1 MSKAGKRVK
10 SGSGQG
16 GAKWEQPLLAA
27 VFDEESWKANVT
39 FVVGDKPDD
48 YAWVDILGATVAAGS
63 RRLFSVISKEQLDA
77 EVRELGNPKGKK
89 PKEVPQH
96 FEVCEPCRIH
106 LDNGEEIPLPL
117 LARLIKFKLLAI
129 KANDLKRRETEKKR
143 DKVEQGQG
151 GKKKKAADGKDKG
164 KGGGK
169 DKPKSAG
176 KGKGGGKKTPEPPSA
191 KEGSKL
197 RKRGEEDDDGK
208 YIDDEPDDGAQHYI
222 LIYGFHNPHLVA
234 YMSELGITVE
244 SVIKISSQD
253 YSRFQKQEVP
263 DVEKDDKT
271 LALEEAERVQKQ
283 QLKKEL
289 KQYWKDILLLL
300 QKPPDGSNLHNI
312 ARKDYEVKN
321 LIVPE
326 NLEDPEQKNNLG
338 TALFEDIACMIY
350 DLIDSKRQYQTY
362 LDNLKLLHVP
372 IPGETALTQE
382 EKPVSAAPTP
392 QQTTAPSIPSIPPD
406 QTETKVDVD
415 TRYYNDLMNC
425 IPQESASI
433 PLMMHCMLEQ
443 VVATEE
449 GRDPPSEQLPPRRA
463 DGLNSNLVSHIS
475 SMAFKLAL
483 SEEEHSMLSDI
494 FDLPERPPDTQNQPL
509 LMNIHDDI
517 CIRTNHLKTIYG
529 FNPQEVE
536 KEMLKK
542 LPFQTLLQLPR
553 PTSSVAKD
561 RAARLQELVHFCAT
575 GGLSQSEIDRA
586 FKQFVFEC
594 MDLAGTDPNGFIL
607 TRDSEGLEH
616 SAIPWDDPYP
626 FFKGMIPKHE
636 KSNKEDFMSTPS
648 EERSGSDLEFIDYDV
663 PDTPSS
669 GPDTREVTPNV
680 TPEPPSTPNSDQT
693 PRKSRSKKKSS
704 KRAVTPTPI
713 PSDELKQME
722 KSPNGSDRSRP
733 STADSKKGILRPSS
747 RSSSAGRRSRSNS
760 VHFEKDAA
768 GHPIRHVELDNKE
781 VTEEEPTKTAE
792 ESMHEIV
799 DAQKRVL
806 DQWCFAE
813 HYEPHVLLQV
823 LKEASYKLPFI
834 DTYYNKRDH
843 SMMVVLHN
851 PYNTEFQNHVDWH
864 TELHCNLGF
873 RNYLEYV
880 AESVSDWVQEE
891 EAKYSA
897 HLLTR
902 ELDKMRKDEDT
913 AAKAAEKATK
923 GKKSPRKS
931 PSRSK
936 SPKSRGSSQERSS
949 SANSNMFIRSNS
961 LKAWKEEQDR
971 IKAEEE
977 EKERVQSAK
986 RARSAQKRSEKEAE
1000 KDKKRPGSRGSA
1012 KSKSSKE
1019 REAEPQEVPSEEG
1032 LAPPE
1037 RYWPFTGYDVGN
1049 KLIHVSG
1056 ITTSMFPSDGGQ
1068 IRTERTEFVQGTTSI
1083 KSTVQKDG
1091 HNFTVHILDP
1101 KEAAE
1106 ESEPEEDLPPPSR
1119 EKADFEKSEKDDS
1132 KTVEG
1137 DKGSSDGRTLKTDG
1151 DKNSVSAFGSVTAQ
1165 LIDGMTLSLSQFGAS
1180 GESKDGKK
1188 YEPIPYTPPP
1198 STPMPGP
1205 PPSPTKSK
1213 KGDKKGAP
1221 TPDPPPPTTPRE
1233 DEEKKE
1239 QEEKKDEEKPVQQ
1252 PFQQLYVSCPD
1263 GLNVKYLLESSL
1275 GMKPIAEDDRRLLVK
1290 QSYPY
1295 KTKGEQ
1301 ECEAVRR
1308 KYALKETSRIMT
1320 SEGTVI
1326 KMMEDGNIEV
1336 LYADGTLSVH
1346 TGHWEVPEGR
1356 GVSPQRAESA
1366 RSEKGTWT
1374 TTYPTG
1380 EKIMY
1385 KGSGEMEELKAV
1397 MISVASDPETNQTM
1411 ATRDDHVITVSY
1423 PDGTTIVEHADGTRI
1438 TTYYREN
1445 TPNPEE
1451 SQDLEPE
1458 KEFESQ
1464 TVKFVKV
1471 ECPAYATVE
1480 FNCATSENLTIFG
1493 NGSTIN
1499 VFPDGY
1505 YMLHHW
1511 DGGRCEVD
1519 TEGTV
1524 TYYPRPDK
1532 ITEQLLPERELQYV
1546 IRHNADVIVEMV
1558 DTDGNVFNVK
1568 SNGDFQV
1575 IPANGD
1581 EMSDVSNDDLP
1592 KIEKKLTTFK
1602 EHAPRFL
1609 IIHSDGSGTE
1619 LLRYQDIAEYL
1630 TTAEQSPATAVLKDE
1645 LANFPGVT
1653 GITILKPYIGGP
1665 SERWLKKYDQESIIP
1680 HGIRCRDL
1688 TTLPPKEFKTPGAK
1702 FGTNIG
1708 QGLAVGGA
1716 VKQPVRIPILKCP
1729 NLLELRQMIQYKPVP
1744 PALREK
1750 LQSGLREYA
1759 EYVVERN
1766 KVADYMKVVDPRTE
1780 EEKIN
1785 ASDLQ
1790 EIGLQQAKD
1799 KNYASAN
1806 LKELYERATA
1816 PPVPSPPPTP
1826 QPKRTQAD
1834 WDRDQREV
1842 SEELTGRDAL
1852 KKNKIPRYFDSEF
1865 GKAFLLTQAKDLDEI
1880 LRELSADP
1888 RKDGTEA
1895 IRGQLSGQSGQQ
1907 ISPVTSAYPARSLAA
1922 VTSVQSD
1929 RSSTSPVD
1937 TLPPKNVPDTPLSYA
1952 DNELRGVYTETVPS
1966 RGGVRPGNPTPA
1978 HAQGQGSPAP
1988 IRPQNPTPVHAGKEK
2003 TGRPVNP
2010 TPKHAG
2016 GGMDSP
2022 SDLPSQLD
2030 YPAIIMEQPLEEE
2043 GEDEDDNE
2051 ELTLTRSLKVN
2062 VIGQPRKNR
2071 VPLPTGIKGG
2081 RPGAIPNIKYI
2092 SVEEPVRR
2100 KVNTSLIAG
2109 ASIKGQNQLSHMS
2122 GLILFPEEVEF
2133 GVLRE
2138 GYTYCYT
2145 VYLKNT
2151 GVDSCRFRI
2160 KQPPPATGL
2169 RINYKPGPI
2178 AAGMRV
2184 ELNVELYAI
2193 AVGVEG
2199 EMGVGSVR
2207 HDLEIVTQTDV
2218 LFLPISATVLTA
2230 YEYDH
2235 RSPNSPK
2242 GGKSN
2247 GAKLVSTKPPATT
2260 GIIRPRKTPLG
2271 VGNNSNGFSYIR

>member
-648 EERSGSDLEFIDYDV
+648 EERSGGH
-663 PDTPSS
+663 T
-669 GPDTREVTPNV
+669 VTINV
-680 TPEPPSTPNSDQT
+680 V
-693 PRKSRSKKKSS
+693 KC
-704 KRAVTPTPI
+704 AVTPTPI

>member
-129 KANDLKRRETEKKR
+129 KANDLKRRETE
-143 DKVEQGQG
+143 
-151 GKKKKAADGKDKG
+151 KKAADGKDKG

-648 EERSGSDLEFIDYDV
+648 EERSGGHTVTINVVKWSDLEFIDYDV

>member
-27 VFDEESWKANVT
+27 TFDEESWKANVT
-39 FVVGDKPDD
+39 FVVGEKPED
-48 YAWVDILGATVAAGS
+48 YTWIDILGATIAAGS
-63 RRLFSVISKEQLDA
+63 RRLFSVISKEQLEA

-96 FEVCEPCRIH
+96 FEVCEPCKIH
-106 LDNGEEIPLPL
+106 LDNGEDIPLPL

-143 DKVEQGQG
+143 DASNNAELGQG
-151 GKKKKAADGKDKG
+151 GKKKKATDGKDKG
-164 KGGGK
+164 KGGK

-197 RKRGEEDDDGK
+197 RKRGEEDDEGK
-208 YIDDEPDDGAQHYI
+208 YIDDEPDDGAQHYVV
-222 LIYGFHNPHLVA
+222 IYGFHNPHLVA
-234 YMSELGITVE
+234 YLSELGLTVE
-244 SVIKISSQD
+244 SIIKVSSQD
-253 YSRFQKQEVP
+253 YSRFEKPELP
-263 DVEKDDKT
+263 DVEKDEKT
-271 LALEEAERVQKQ
+271 LALEEVERNQKLR
-283 QLKKEL
+283 LKREL

-300 QKPPDGSNLHNI
+300 QRPPDGSTLHNV

-350 DLIDSKRQYQTY
+350 DLIDAKRQYQTY

-372 IPGETALTQE
+372 VPGETAQTQE
-382 EKPVSAAPTP
+382 EKPAVSAAPTP
-392 QQTTAPSIPSIPPD
+392 QQTTAPSIPSIHPD
-406 QTETKVDVD
+406 QLETKVEVD
-415 TRYYNDLMNC
+415 MRYYNDLMNC
-425 IPQESASI
+425 VPQESSSI

-443 VVATEE
+443 VVATDE

-463 DGLNSNLVSHIS
+463 DGINSSLVSHIS
-475 SMAFKLAL
+475 KMAFKLAL

-494 FDLPERPPDTQNQPL
+494 FDLPERPPDTPNQPL

-536 KEMLKK
+536 KDMLKK
-542 LPFQTLLQLPR
+542 LPFQNFVHIPR
-553 PTSSVAKD
+553 PTSSVAKE
-561 RAARLQELVHFCAT
+561 RAARLQELIHFCAT
-575 GGLSQSEIDRA
+575 DGLSQSEIDRA
-586 FKQFVFEC
+586 FKQFVFES
-594 MDLAGTDPNGFIL
+594 MDLAGTDPNGFII

-626 FFKGMIPKHE
+626 FFRGMIPKHE
-636 KSNKEDFMSTPS
+636 KAHKDELMSTPS
-648 EERSGSDLEFIDYDV
+648 EERSGGH
-663 PDTPSS
+663 T
-669 GPDTREVTPNV
+669 VTINV
-680 TPEPPSTPNSDQT
+680 V
-693 PRKSRSKKKSS
+693 KC
-704 KRAVTPTPI
+704 AVSPTPI
-713 PSDELKQME
+713 PPDELKRME
-722 KSPNGSDRSRP
+722 KSPDPSDRSRP

-747 RSSSAGRRSRSNS
+747 RSSSGGRRSRSNS
-760 VHFEKDAA
+760 VHFEKDEA
-768 GHPIRHVELDNKE
+768 GHPIRHIELEDKE
-781 VTEEEPTKTAE
+781 VTEEEPEKTAE

-799 DAQKRVL
+799 DAQKRLL

-823 LKEASYKLPFI
+823 LKEASYKLPFM
-834 DTYYNKRDH
+834 DSYFNKRDN

-851 PYNTEFQNHVDWH
+851 PFNTEFQNHVDWH

-880 AESVSDWVQEE
+880 GESISDWLQEE

-897 HLLTR
+897 HMLTR
-902 ELDKMRKDEDT
+902 ELDKMRQEEDA
-913 AAKAAEKATK
+913 AAKAAEQAAKK

-936 SPKSRGSSQERSS
+936 SPKSRSSSQERSS
-949 SANSNMFIRSNS
+949 SANSNMFVRANS

-977 EKERVQSAK
+977 EKERAQSAK
-986 RARSAQKRSEKEAE
+986 RARSAQKRAEKDAE

-1019 REAEPQEVPSEEG
+1019 REAEPQEAPPEEG
-1032 LAPPE
+1032 MPPPE
-1037 RYWPFTGYDVGN
+1037 RYWPYTGYDVGN

-1056 ITTSMFPSDGGQ
+1056 ITTSMFPCDGGQ
-1068 IRTERTEFVQGTTSI
+1068 IRTERVEFVQGTTSI
-1083 KSTVQKDG
+1083 KSTILKDG

-1101 KEAAE
+1101 KEATD
-1106 ESEPEEDLPPPSR
+1106 ESEQDDDMPPPAA
-1119 EKADFEKSEKDDS
+1119 EKAEFEKSEKDDA
-1132 KTVEG
+1132 KTTEGERGSSAQKTQKSEG
-1137 DKGSSDGRTLKTDG
+1137 DKT
-1151 DKNSVSAFGSVTAQ
+1151 SVSAFGSITAQ
-1165 LIDGMTLSLSQFGAS
+1165 LMDGMTLALSQFGAT

-1198 STPMPGP
+1198 STPLPGP

-1221 TPDPPPPTTPRE
+1221 TPEPPPPQTPLE
-1233 DEEKKE
+1233 DEEKKD
-1239 QEEKKDEEKPVQQ
+1239 QEEKKDEEKPILQ

-1263 GLNVKYLLESSL
+1263 GLNVKFLLESSL

-1295 KTKGEQ
+1295 KTKGVQ

-1336 LYADGTLSVH
+1336 LYADSTVSVH
-1346 TGHWEVPEGR
+1346 TGHWEIPSTQRPES
-1356 GVSPQRAESA
+1356 VD
-1366 RSEKGTWT
+1366 EKRGTWT

-1385 KGSGEMEELKAV
+1385 KGNGDMEELKAV

-1445 TPNPEE
+1445 TMNPEE
-1451 SQDLEPE
+1451 GQESEIE
-1458 KEFESQ
+1458 KEFDSQ

-1519 TEGTV
+1519 TEGTM

-1546 IRHNADVIVEMV
+1546 LRHNADVVVETV

-1575 IPANGD
+1575 IPVNGD
-1581 EMSDVSNDDLP
+1581 EMSDVSNEDILKP
-1592 KIEKKLTTFK
+1592 EKKLVTYK

-1609 IIHSDGSGTE
+1609 IIHADGSGTE

-1630 TTAEQSPATAVLKDE
+1630 IGAEQSPATAVLKDE

-1653 GITILKPYIGGP
+1653 GITTLKPYLGGP

-1688 TTLPPKEFKTPGAK
+1688 TTLPPKEYKRPGSR
-1702 FGTNIG
+1702 FGTRLG

-1729 NLLELRQMIQYKPVP
+1729 SVLELRQLIQYKPVS
-1744 PALREK
+1744 ASLRETLK
-1750 LQSGLREYA
+1750 SGLREYA
-1759 EYVVERN
+1759 EYVIERN
-1766 KVADYMKVVDPRTE
+1766 KVADHMQVVDPRTE

-1806 LKELYERATA
+1806 VKEVYERATA

-1842 SEELTGRDAL
+1842 MEEKAGRDAL
-1852 KKNKIPRYFDSEF
+1852 RKKKIPSYFDSEF
-1865 GKAFLLTQAKDLDEI
+1865 GKAFLLTQAKDVDEI

-1895 IRGQLSGQSGQQ
+1895 VRGQLSGQSGQQ
-1907 ISPVTSAYPARSLAA
+1907 MSPVTSAYPARSLAA

-1929 RSSTSPVD
+1929 RSSTSPVE

-2003 TGRPVNP
+2003 TGRPINP
-2010 TPKHAG
+2010 TPKQAG

-2043 GEDEDDNE
+2043 VEDEVNGE
-2051 ELTLTRSLKVN
+2051 ELTLTKSLKVN
-2062 VIGQPRKNR
+2062 VLGQPRKKP

-2092 SVEEPVRR
+2092 SIEEPVRR
-2100 KVNTSLIAG
+2100 KVNTSLTAG

-2122 GLILFPEEVEF
+2122 GLILFPEEAEF
-2133 GVLRE
+2133 GVLKE
-2138 GYTYCYT
+2138 GCTYCYT

-2169 RINYKPGPI
+2169 RIVYNPGPI
-2178 AAGMRV
+2178 AAGMRL

-2242 GGKSN
+2242 GGKSK
-2247 GAKLVSTKPPATT
+2247 GAKLVSTRPPATT

-2271 VGNNSNGFSYIR
+2271 IGNTSASSYVR

>member
-27 VFDEESWKANVT
+27 TFDEESWKANVA
-39 FVVGDKPDD
+39 FLVGDKPDD
-48 YAWVDILGATVAAGS
+48 YTWIDILGAAIAAGS
-63 RRLFSVISKEQLDA
+63 RRLFSVISKEQLEA

-96 FEVCEPCRIH
+96 FEVCEPCKTH

-117 LARLIKFKLLAI
+117 LARLIKFKLLSI
-129 KANDLKRRETEKKR
+129 KANDLRRRETEKK
-143 DKVEQGQG
+143 
-151 GKKKKAADGKDKG
+151 ASDGKDKG

-197 RKRGEEDDDGK
+197 RKRGEEDDEGK

-222 LIYGFHNPHLVA
+222 IVYGYNNPHLIA
-234 YMSELGITVE
+234 YLSELGITVD
-244 SVIKISSQD
+244 SIIKISSQD
-253 YSRFQKQEVP
+253 YSRFQKPEIP
-263 DVEKDDKT
+263 DVEKDEKT
-271 LALEEAERVQKQ
+271 LALDEAERAKKQK
-283 QLKKEL
+283 LKKEL
-289 KQYWKDILLLL
+289 KQFWKDILLLL
-300 QKPPDGSNLHNI
+300 QKPPDGSNLHNV

-350 DLIDSKRQYQTY
+350 DLIDARRQYQTY
-362 LDNLKLLHVP
+362 LENLKLIHVP
-372 IPGETALTQE
+372 VPGETAQTQE
-382 EKPVSAAPTP
+382 EKPAVSAAPTP
-392 QQTTAPSIPSIPPD
+392 QQTTAPASLPSIHPD
-406 QTETKVDVD
+406 QMEVKAEVDM
-415 TRYYNDLMNC
+415 RYYNDLMNC

-443 VVATEE
+443 VVATDE
-449 GRDPPSEQLPPRRA
+449 GSDPPSEQLPPKRA

-483 SEEEHSMLSDI
+483 SEEEHNMLSDI
-494 FDLPERPPDTQNQPL
+494 FDLPERPPDTPNQPL

-542 LPFQTLLQLPR
+542 LPFQTLINLPR
-553 PTSSVAKD
+553 PTSAEAKE
-561 RAARLQELVHFCAT
+561 RAARLQELIHFCAT
-575 GGLSQSEIDRA
+575 DGLSQSEIDRA

-594 MDLAGTDPNGFIL
+594 MDIASTDPNGFII
-607 TRDSEGLEH
+607 TRDSEGLHH

-636 KSNKEDFMSTPS
+636 KPSSEELMLTPS
-648 EERSGSDLEFIDYDV
+648 EERSGSDMELIDYEV
-663 PDTPSS
+663 SDTPSS

-680 TPEPPSTPNSDQT
+680 TPEPPSSPNSDQT

-704 KRAVTPTPI
+704 KSAASPTPI
-713 PSDELKQME
+713 PPRELKEME
-722 KSPNGSDRSRP
+722 KSPSGSDRSRP
-733 STADSKKGILRPSS
+733 STADSKKGILRPRS
-747 RSSSAGRRSRSNS
+747 RSSSAGKRSRSNS
-760 VHFEKDAA
+760 VHFETDEA
-768 GHPIRHVELDNKE
+768 GHPIRHVELEDKE
-781 VTEEEPTKTAE
+781 VTEEEPVKSAE

-813 HYEPHVLLQV
+813 HYEPHILLQV
-823 LKEASYKLPFI
+823 LKEASYTLPFI
-834 DTYYNKRDH
+834 DHYFNKRDN
-843 SMMVVLHN
+843 SMMVILHN

-880 AESVSDWVQEE
+880 AESISDWVQEE

-897 HLLTR
+897 HLLSR
-902 ELDKMRKDEDT
+902 ELDKMRQDEDA
-913 AAKAAEKATK
+913 AAKAAEKAATK

-949 SANSNMFIRSNS
+949 SANSNMFIRANS
-961 LKAWKEEQDR
+961 LKAYKEEQDR
-971 IKAEEE
+971 LKAEEE
-977 EKERVQSAK
+977 EKERAQSAK
-986 RARSAQKRSEKEAE
+986 RARSAQKRAEKEAE
-1000 KDKKRPGSRGSA
+1000 KEKKRPGSRGSA

-1019 REAEPQEVPSEEG
+1019 REAEPQEAPPEQES
-1032 LAPPE
+1032 PPE

-1083 KSTVQKDG
+1083 KSTVLKDG

-1101 KEAAE
+1101 KESTE
-1106 ESEPEEDLPPPSR
+1106 ESDQEEDLLPPTE
-1119 EKADFEKSEKDDS
+1119 EKADFEKSEKDDA

-1137 DKGSSDGRTLKTDG
+1137 ERGSSAQKTGKMDGEKS
-1151 DKNSVSAFGSVTAQ
+1151 SVSAFGSITAQ
-1165 LIDGMTLSLSQFGAS
+1165 LMDGMTLSLSQYGAS

-1188 YEPIPYTPPP
+1188 YEPLPYTPPP
-1198 STPMPGP
+1198 STPVPGP

-1221 TPDPPPPTTPRE
+1221 TPEPPPPTTPLE
-1233 DEEKKE
+1233 DEEKKD
-1239 QEEKKDEEKPVQQ
+1239 QEEKKDEEKPIQQ

-1301 ECEAVRR
+1301 ECEAIRK

-1326 KMMEDGNIEV
+1326 KIMEDGNIEV

-1346 TGHWEVPEGR
+1346 TGHWELPKGR
-1356 GVSPQRAESA
+1356 GTSPQRSESVKEE
-1366 RSEKGTWT
+1366 RGTWT

-1385 KGSGEMEELKAV
+1385 KGNGDMEELKAV

-1445 TPNPEE
+1445 TMNQEE
-1451 SQDLEPE
+1451 GQDIEME
-1458 KEFESQ
+1458 KEFDTQ

-1546 IRHNADVIVEMV
+1546 LRHNADVVVETV
-1558 DTDGNVFNVK
+1558 DMEGNVFNVK

-1575 IPANGD
+1575 IPVNGD
-1581 EMSDVSNDDLP
+1581 EMSDVSNEDLLKP
-1592 KIEKKLTTFK
+1592 EKKLTTFK

-1619 LLRYQDIAEYL
+1619 LMRYQDIAEYL
-1630 TTAEQSPATAVLKDE
+1630 TMAEQSPATAVLKDE

-1665 SERWLKKYDQESIIP
+1665 SDRWLKKYDQESIIP

-1688 TTLPPKEFKTPGAK
+1688 TTLPPKEFKMPGGR
-1702 FGTNIG
+1702 FGTNLG

-1716 VKQPVRIPILKCP
+1716 VKQQVRIPILKCP
-1729 NLLELRQMIQYKPVP
+1729 STLELRQMIQYKPVS

-1750 LQSGLREYA
+1750 LQNGLREYA
-1759 EYVVERN
+1759 EYVIERN

-1806 LKELYERATA
+1806 VKELYEKATA

-1834 WDRDQREV
+1834 WDRDQREIA
-1842 SEELTGRDAL
+1842 EELTGREAL
-1852 KKNKIPRYFDSEF
+1852 RKKKIPSYFDSEF
-1865 GKAFLLTQAKDLDEI
+1865 GKAFLLTQAKDVDEI
-1880 LRELSADP
+1880 LRELSEDP

-1895 IRGQLSGQSGQQ
+1895 VRGQLSGQSGQQ
-1907 ISPVTSAYPARSLAA
+1907 MSPVTSAYPTSAYPARSLAA

-1929 RSSTSPVD
+1929 RSSTSPGD

-1966 RGGVRPGNPTPA
+1966 RGGIRPGNPTPA
-1978 HAQGQGSPAP
+1978 HAEGQGSPAP

-2003 TGRPVNP
+2003 TGRPINP

-2030 YPAIIMEQPLEEE
+2030 YPAIIMEQPLEELEE
-2043 GEDEDDNE
+2043 GEDEVDNE
-2051 ELTLTRSLKVN
+2051 QLTLTRSLKVN
-2062 VIGQPRKNR
+2062 VLGQPRKNR
-2071 VPLPTGIKGG
+2071 VPLPAGIKGG

-2100 KVNTSLIAG
+2100 KVNTSLVAG

-2133 GVLRE
+2133 GVLKE
-2138 GYTYCYT
+2138 GCTYCYT

-2169 RINYKPGPI
+2169 RIVYKPGPI
-2178 AAGMRV
+2178 AAGMSV

-2242 GGKSN
+2242 GGKSK
-2247 GAKLVSTKPPATT
+2247 GAKLISTKPPATT

-2271 VGNNSNGFSYIR
+2271 VGNAPNVSSYIR

>member
-648 EERSGSDLEFIDYDV
+648 EERSG
-663 PDTPSS
+663 
-669 GPDTREVTPNV
+669 
-680 TPEPPSTPNSDQT
+680 
-693 PRKSRSKKKSS
+693 
-704 KRAVTPTPI
+704 AVTPTPI

>member
-27 VFDEESWKANVT
+27 TFDEESWKANVT
-39 FVVGDKPDD
+39 FVVGEKPED
-48 YAWVDILGATVAAGS
+48 YTWIDILGATIAAGS
-63 RRLFSVISKEQLDA
+63 RRLFSVISKEQLEA

-96 FEVCEPCRIH
+96 FEVCEPCKIH
-106 LDNGEEIPLPL
+106 LDNGEDIPLPL

-129 KANDLKRRETEKKR
+129 KANDLKRRETEKKSALPNKMSR
-143 DKVEQGQG
+143 SR
-151 GKKKKAADGKDKG
+151 ATDGKDKG
-164 KGGGK
+164 KGGK

-197 RKRGEEDDDGK
+197 RKRGEEDDEGK
-208 YIDDEPDDGAQHYI
+208 YIDDEPDDGAQHYVV
-222 LIYGFHNPHLVA
+222 IYGFHNPHLVA
-234 YMSELGITVE
+234 YLSELGLTVE
-244 SVIKISSQD
+244 SIVKVSSQD
-253 YSRFQKQEVP
+253 YSRFEKPELP
-263 DVEKDDKT
+263 DVEKDEKT
-271 LALEEAERVQKQ
+271 LALEEVERNQKLR
-283 QLKKEL
+283 LKKEL

-300 QKPPDGSNLHNI
+300 QRPPDGSTLHNV

-350 DLIDSKRQYQTY
+350 DLIDAKRQYQTY

-372 IPGETALTQE
+372 VPGETAQTQE
-382 EKPVSAAPTP
+382 EKPAVSAAPTP
-392 QQTTAPSIPSIPPD
+392 QQTTAPSIPSIHPD
-406 QTETKVDVD
+406 QLETKVEVD
-415 TRYYNDLMNC
+415 MRYYNDLMNC
-425 IPQESASI
+425 VPQESSSI

-443 VVATEE
+443 VVATDE

-463 DGLNSNLVSHIS
+463 DGINSSLVSHIS
-475 SMAFKLAL
+475 KMAFKLAL

-494 FDLPERPPDTQNQPL
+494 FDLPERPPDTPNQPL

-536 KEMLKK
+536 KDMLKK
-542 LPFQTLLQLPR
+542 LPFQNFVHIPR
-553 PTSSVAKD
+553 PTSSVAKE
-561 RAARLQELVHFCAT
+561 RAARLQELIHFCAT
-575 GGLSQSEIDRA
+575 DGLSQSEIDRA
-586 FKQFVFEC
+586 FKQFVFES
-594 MDLAGTDPNGFIL
+594 MDLAGTDPNGFII

-626 FFKGMIPKHE
+626 FFRGMIPKHE
-636 KSNKEDFMSTPS
+636 KAHKDELMSTPS
-648 EERSGSDLEFIDYDV
+648 EERSGGHTVTINVVKWSDMELIDYDI
-663 PDTPSS
+663 PDTPSSS
-669 GPDTREVTPNV
+669 GPDTREVTPNIS
-680 TPEPPSTPNSDQT
+680 PEPVPRSKKSDET
-693 PRKSRSKKKSS
+693 PRKSRSKKKTS
-704 KRAVTPTPI
+704 KSAVSPTPI
-713 PSDELKQME
+713 PPDELKRME
-722 KSPNGSDRSRP
+722 KSPDPSDRSRP

-747 RSSSAGRRSRSNS
+747 RSSSGGRRSRSNS
-760 VHFEKDAA
+760 VHFEKDEA
-768 GHPIRHVELDNKE
+768 GHPIRHIELEDKE
-781 VTEEEPTKTAE
+781 VTEEEPEKTAE

-799 DAQKRVL
+799 DAQKRLL

-823 LKEASYKLPFI
+823 LKEASYKLPFM
-834 DTYYNKRDH
+834 DSYFNKRDN

-851 PYNTEFQNHVDWH
+851 PFNTEFQNHVDWH

-880 AESVSDWVQEE
+880 GESISDWLQEE

-897 HLLTR
+897 HMLTR
-902 ELDKMRKDEDT
+902 ELDKMRQEED
-913 AAKAAEKATK
+913 AATKAAEQAAKK

-936 SPKSRGSSQERSS
+936 SPKSRSSSQERSS
-949 SANSNMFIRSNS
+949 SANSNMFVRANS

-971 IKAEEE
+971 MKAEEE
-977 EKERVQSAK
+977 EKERAQSAK
-986 RARSAQKRSEKEAE
+986 RARSAQKRAEKDAE

-1019 REAEPQEVPSEEG
+1019 REAEPQEAPPEEG
-1032 LAPPE
+1032 MPPPE
-1037 RYWPFTGYDVGN
+1037 RYWPYTGYDVGN

-1056 ITTSMFPSDGGQ
+1056 ITTSMFPCDGGQ
-1068 IRTERTEFVQGTTSI
+1068 IRTERVEFVQGTTSI
-1083 KSTVQKDG
+1083 KSTILKDG

-1101 KEAAE
+1101 KEATD
-1106 ESEPEEDLPPPSR
+1106 ESEQDDDMPPPAA
-1119 EKADFEKSEKDDS
+1119 EKAEFEKSEKDDA
-1132 KTVEG
+1132 KTTEGERGSSAQKTQKSEG
-1137 DKGSSDGRTLKTDG
+1137 DKT
-1151 DKNSVSAFGSVTAQ
+1151 SVSAFGSITAQ
-1165 LIDGMTLSLSQFGAS
+1165 LMDGMTLALSQFGAT

-1198 STPMPGP
+1198 STPLPGP

-1221 TPDPPPPTTPRE
+1221 TPEPPPPQTPLE
-1233 DEEKKE
+1233 DEEKKD
-1239 QEEKKDEEKPVQQ
+1239 QEEKKDEEKPILQ

-1263 GLNVKYLLESSL
+1263 GLNVKFLLESSL

-1295 KTKGEQ
+1295 KTKGVQ

-1336 LYADGTLSVH
+1336 LYADSTVSVH
-1346 TGHWEVPEGR
+1346 TGHWEIPSTHRPES
-1356 GVSPQRAESA
+1356 VD
-1366 RSEKGTWT
+1366 EKRGTWT

-1385 KGSGEMEELKAV
+1385 KGNGDMEELKAV

-1445 TPNPEE
+1445 TMNPEE
-1451 SQDLEPE
+1451 GQESEIE
-1458 KEFESQ
+1458 KEFDSQ

-1519 TEGTV
+1519 TEGTM

-1546 IRHNADVIVEMV
+1546 LRHNADVVVETV

-1575 IPANGD
+1575 IPVNGD
-1581 EMSDVSNDDLP
+1581 EMSDVSNEDILKP
-1592 KIEKKLTTFK
+1592 EKKLVTYK

-1609 IIHSDGSGTE
+1609 IIHADGSGTE

-1630 TTAEQSPATAVLKDE
+1630 IGAEQSPATAVLKDE

-1653 GITILKPYIGGP
+1653 GITTLKPYLGGP

-1688 TTLPPKEFKTPGAK
+1688 TTLPPKEYKRPGSR
-1702 FGTNIG
+1702 FGTRLG

-1729 NLLELRQMIQYKPVP
+1729 SVLELRQLIQYKPVS
-1744 PALREK
+1744 ASLRETLK
-1750 LQSGLREYA
+1750 SGLREYA
-1759 EYVVERN
+1759 EYVIERN
-1766 KVADYMKVVDPRTE
+1766 KVADHMQVVDPRTE

-1806 LKELYERATA
+1806 VKEVYERATA
-1816 PPVPSPPPTP
+1816 PPAPSPPPTP

-1842 SEELTGRDAL
+1842 MEEKAGRDAL
-1852 KKNKIPRYFDSEF
+1852 RKKKIPSYFDSEF
-1865 GKAFLLTQAKDLDEI
+1865 GKAFLLTQAKDVDEI

-1895 IRGQLSGQSGQQ
+1895 VRGQLSGQSGQQ
-1907 ISPVTSAYPARSLAA
+1907 MSPVTSAYPARSLAA

-1929 RSSTSPVD
+1929 RSSTSPVE

-2003 TGRPVNP
+2003 TGRPINP
-2010 TPKHAG
+2010 TPKQAG

-2043 GEDEDDNE
+2043 VEDEVNGE
-2051 ELTLTRSLKVN
+2051 ELTLTKSLKVN
-2062 VIGQPRKNR
+2062 VLGQPRKKP

-2092 SVEEPVRR
+2092 SIEEPVRR
-2100 KVNTSLIAG
+2100 KVNTSLTAG

-2122 GLILFPEEVEF
+2122 GLILFPEEAEF
-2133 GVLRE
+2133 GVLKE
-2138 GYTYCYT
+2138 GCTYCYT

-2169 RINYKPGPI
+2169 RIVYNPGPI
-2178 AAGMRV
+2178 AAGMRL

-2218 LFLPISATVLTA
+2218 LFLPISANIL
-2230 YEYDH
+2230 
-2235 RSPNSPK
+2235 S
-2242 GGKSN
+2242 
-2247 GAKLVSTKPPATT
+2247 VSQNMT
-2260 GIIRPRKTPLG
+2260 
-2271 VGNNSNGFSYIR
+2271 

>member
-129 KANDLKRRETEKKR
+129 KANDLKRRETE
-143 DKVEQGQG
+143 
-151 GKKKKAADGKDKG
+151 KKAADGKDKG

-648 EERSGSDLEFIDYDV
+648 EERSGGH
-663 PDTPSS
+663 T
-669 GPDTREVTPNV
+669 VTINV
-680 TPEPPSTPNSDQT
+680 V
-693 PRKSRSKKKSS
+693 KC
-704 KRAVTPTPI
+704 AVTPTPI

>member
-143 DKVEQGQG
+143 DKVE
-151 GKKKKAADGKDKG
+151 AADGKDKG

-648 EERSGSDLEFIDYDV
+648 EERSG
-663 PDTPSS
+663 
-669 GPDTREVTPNV
+669 
-680 TPEPPSTPNSDQT
+680 
-693 PRKSRSKKKSS
+693 
-704 KRAVTPTPI
+704 AVTPTPI

>member
-648 EERSGSDLEFIDYDV
+648 EERSGGHTVTINVVKWSDLEFIDYDV

-1907 ISPVTSAYPARSLAA
+1907 ISPVTSAYPARL
-1922 VTSVQSD
+1922 
-1929 RSSTSPVD
+1929 
-1937 TLPPKNVPDTPLSYA
+1937 
-1952 DNELRGVYTETVPS
+1952 YTETVPS